1 MVNASFYHN
10 FPVDELPHGYF
21 ELVSHG
27 HTPFHKRGK
36 GFGNL
41 KFLRLHNYLGQTD
54 TAAAH
59 GFTVDLHL
67 VISY

>member
-10 FPVDELPHGYF
+10 FPVDELR
-21 ELVSHG
+21 E
-27 HTPFHKRGK
+27 RGK

-54 TAAAH
+54 KTAAH